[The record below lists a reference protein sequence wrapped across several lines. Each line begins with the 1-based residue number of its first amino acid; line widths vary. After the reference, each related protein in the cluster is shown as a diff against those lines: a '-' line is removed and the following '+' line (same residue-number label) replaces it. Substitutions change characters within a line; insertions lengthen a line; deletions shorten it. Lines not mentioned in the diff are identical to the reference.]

1 MFRPIAPI
9 WGRTV
14 IWEGASRLFLGENYQ
29 NTRRLSSQEKT
40 EASDLAS
47 ATGLTRG
54 MPRRWRPC
62 ERSSPSDVA
71 GEEARTGSSMRPS
84 SPQMTRS
91 QAARPHVRQRCQCGA
106 CMTVSGLM
114 LRQMPS
120 ATAGWS
126 NKSSMICV
134 ATRSVSPVASA
145 HPHERDSLHPLP
157 KR

>member
-54 MPRRWRPC
+54 MPR
-62 ERSSPSDVA
+62 SS
-71 GEEARTGSSMRPS
+71 GSACALEPATCYD
-84 SPQMTRS
+84 PQRKVKRKKTPLIP
-91 QAARPHVRQRCQCGA
+91 QDP
-106 CMTVSGLM
+106 
-114 LRQMPS
+114 
-120 ATAGWS
+120 
-126 NKSSMICV
+126 
-134 ATRSVSPVASA
+134 
-145 HPHERDSLHPLP
+145 HPLYV
-157 KR
+157 KVLEL